1 MLPSP
6 PRQRQANHSAR
17 QVLKRLTKEAVREKG
32 RQLAK
37 CAHANPT
44 CVFTTML
51 TQAEA
56 YYNLVPI
63 IVDSLR

>member
-1 MLPSP
+1 M
-6 PRQRQANHSAR
+6 
-17 QVLKRLTKEAVREKG
+17 LKRLTKEAVREKG